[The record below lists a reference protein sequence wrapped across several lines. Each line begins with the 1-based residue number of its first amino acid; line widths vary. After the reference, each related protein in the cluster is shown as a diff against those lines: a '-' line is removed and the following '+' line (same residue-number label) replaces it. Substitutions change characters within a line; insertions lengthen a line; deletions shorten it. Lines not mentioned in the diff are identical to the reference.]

1 MVLVN
6 IFLYFR
12 YDTVSRFKFLHLMDS
27 KIAVDFS
34 DFNPSFLLSIETI
47 KEISKAIIGTLP
59 VEKLLGLLRVKSPN
73 FFVHIPEEWSAKLQC
88 SDQAHFSS
96 DYCPCAQMDE
106 AREFDERKKGK

>member
-59 VEKLLGLLRVKSPN
+59 VEKLLGLLRGAPRAVAWSLGLVGVLHVVK
-73 FFVHIPEEWSAKLQC
+73 VADAKPLWL
-88 SDQAHFSS
+88 
-96 DYCPCAQMDE
+96 
-106 AREFDERKKGK
+106 